1 MKLSIKIAFYIFLGT
16 ILGVVWSNYFIIPSI
31 NALFQLEPAATFLPA
46 SLQDITKLTIIY
58 LLAIYP
64 TSVLVCVLLVR
75 MILSPIVSLNKTAK
89 DIASG
94 FLGKRMEIKSNDEI
108 GELARNLNL
117 IIQNLANALQ
127 NMANSLRDEK
137 GKEKELA
144 SSLARLAQEKAKDDA
159 MLTSIG
165 DGVVAIDNNQKII
178 LFNKAAS
185 EISGYSA
192 TEALGMDFKK
202 ILNFMIENEVATSKP
217 AEQVNSFIDIA
228 LSGKRA
234 HMGDKTILLS
244 QDGRKIPVADSA
256 APILDDKNNILGAV
270 VVFRDI
276 TRERELD
283 RLKDEFVSV
292 ASHELR
298 TPMTAIKG
306 LISMIKEGDYGQ
318 ISKELN
324 EPLDDISS
332 STNRLIELV
341 NDLLDVSRIEGGRI
355 KFSISEFELKPI
367 FDEFETLLGPMIKQ
381 KGLSLEINELP
392 KEKVSAD
399 SDKVREIINNLIGNS
414 FKFTDQGK
422 ILITSKV
429 DGEKV
434 LISVTDTGMG
444 ISKENQSKLFGKFQQ
459 ISSYQQ
465 GRPTGSGLG
474 LYISR
479 ELSRKMGGDLW
490 IENSEVGAGTT
501 FTFSLPISTTNLAQ
515 RTKDLLQKYGVLKI
529 G

>member
-1 MKLSIKIAFYIFLGT
+1 MKLSFKIAFYIFVGT
-16 ILGVVWSNYFIIPSI
+16 ILGVIWSNYFIIPSI
-31 NALFQLEPAATFLPA
+31 NELFQLEPATTFLPT
-46 SLQDITKLTIIY
+46 SLQDITKLTVIY
-58 LLAIYP
+58 ILAIYP
-64 TSVLVCVLLVR
+64 TSVLVCVLLLR
-75 MILSPIVSLNKTAK
+75 MILRPIVSLNKTAK

-94 FLGKRMEIKSNDEI
+94 FLGKRMEVKSNDEI
-108 GELARNLNL
+108 GELAGNLNL

-137 GKEKELA
+137 GKERELA
-144 SSLARLAQEKAKDDA
+144 SSLARLAEEKAKDDA

-165 DGVVAIDNNQKII
+165 DGVVAIDNDHKII

-185 EISGYSA
+185 EISGFTA
-192 TEALGMDFKK
+192 KEALGTDFKK
-202 ILNFMIENEVATSKP
+202 ILSFVIENEVTPLKP
-217 AEQVNSFIDIA
+217 KEQMNSFIDIA

-244 QDGRKIPVADSA
+244 KDGRKIPVADSA

-318 ISKELN
+318 ISNELD
-324 EPLDDISS
+324 EPLNDISE

-355 KFSISEFELKPI
+355 KFSISEFELKSI

-381 KGLSLEINELP
+381 KGLSFEINEMP

-399 SDKVREIINNLIGNS
+399 PDKVKEIVNNLIGNS
-414 FKFTDQGK
+414 FKFTDAGK
-422 ILITSKV
+422 ILVSFKI

-434 LISVTDTGMG
+434 LISITDSGMG
-444 ISKENQSKLFGKFQQ
+444 ISKDDQKKLFGKFQQ
-459 ISSYQQ
+459 ISSYKQ

-474 LYISR
+474 LFISR

-490 IENSEVGAGTT
+490 IESSEEGKGST
-501 FTFSLPISTTNLAQ
+501 FTFSLPIATTNLAQ